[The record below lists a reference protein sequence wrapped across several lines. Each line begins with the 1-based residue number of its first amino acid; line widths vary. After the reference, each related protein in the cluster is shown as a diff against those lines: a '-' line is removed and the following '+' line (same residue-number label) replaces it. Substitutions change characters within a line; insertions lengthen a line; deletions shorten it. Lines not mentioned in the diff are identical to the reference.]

1 MRHEM
6 QGNTDTEIL
15 ASAKG
20 GERSIPDGRRRWLI
34 ALVQMNCE
42 KRVSEQLDKLEIQNF
57 VAAQTEVHKWSDR
70 RKVIDRII
78 LPMTVFIYVDEAEQK
93 SLREYSFI
101 YKLMSFPGE
110 KTPAEIPDEQ
120 IERFRHMLRCTES
133 PVGIESAPLTVGEDV
148 VISRGSLRGLCGELT
163 SIRNNESH
171 VIIRL
176 DGLGCA
182 SVDIPSEFVEK
193 MTVKA

>member
-1 MRHEM
+1 M

-193 MTVKA
+193 MTVKV